1 MASVVTEQTLVVDG
15 QSSGV
20 RLDVFLAR
28 HADISRSKLQ
38 AVVKSGHVTVNGKVV
53 KPNHIIRVGNTVV
66 VKDLEG
72 ALHQEINRDTGLDP
86 IILFEDDTYLVI
98 MKPSGLVVHGG
109 PGIHEATLVDW
120 VVEHVPTIGDVGD
133 QPDIRPGIVHRLDRD
148 VSGVM
153 VIAKTQ
159 PAFLSLKHQ
168 FQAHTMEKQ
177 YIALVQ
183 GRVVDQSGRINF
195 AIARSPG
202 KTGLMI
208 ARPKSN
214 EGKAAETLFRV
225 ERYVKG
231 MTLVHVQTL
240 TGRTHQ
246 IRVHFKAIGHPL
258 VGDPLYKIRR
268 LKMEKLPAPRVF
280 LHAERLAF
288 DDLEGK
294 RREYTATLPPD
305 LQHFLDR
312 AG

>member
-1 MASVVTEQTLVVDG
+1 MAEVLAPQTLIVNPAAA
-15 QSSGV
+15 GV

-28 HADISRSKLQ
+28 HADISRVKLQ
-38 AVVKSGHVTVNGKVV
+38 AAIKQGHVTVNGKTV
-53 KPNHIIRVGNTVV
+53 KPNHSLKPNDTVIV
-66 VKDLEG
+66 AEMTT
-72 ALHQEINRDTGLDP
+72 ALHQEEKRDPGLDP
-86 IILFEDDTYLVI
+86 VILFEDEQYLVI

-109 PGIHEATLVDW
+109 PGIHEPTLVDW
-120 VVEHVPTIGDVGD
+120 LVDHVPNIGDVGD

-153 VIAKTQ
+153 VVAKTQ
-159 PAFLSLKHQ
+159 PAFLSLKRQ
-168 FQAHTMEKQ
+168 FQDHSIEKQ
-177 YIALVQ
+177 YLALAQ

-202 KTGLMI
+202 KSGLMI

-288 DDLEGK
+288 DDLEGQ
-294 RREYTATLPPD
+294 RREFTAPLPPD